1 MRALV
6 STLLAVLFVSSAPLP
21 QAHAAQPARPT
32 GAKRS
37 PQAAKPPRASEPSR
51 ASREARSAPRSK
63 TKSQPK
69 RRAKPC
75 ATVEAEVGRSEFNE
89 RKTVELLDCDGKPTR
104 AALEHLSK
112 LARHRSAH
120 RPTAPE
126 LEKLREAGA
135 SPRRGVAL
143 LDVGL
148 VVRLAR
154 LVRRF
159 PGRELEVVSGFRPDS
174 DGSQHQ
180 KARALDVVFRGV
192 DNRELFEACKDLED
206 TGCGYYPNSSFVH
219 VDVRAKGL
227 GTSWIDASGPGQSPR
242 YVARW
247 SDGAV
252 AGPKSLT
259 AQAKPSGRVAEAA
272 PKAASTKAASTKVAS
287 TKPARVAG
295 TRAHRSARSR
305 TAKR

>member
-6 STLLAVLFVSSAPLP
+6 STLLAVLFVSSAPIP
-21 QAHAAQPARPT
+21 QAQAAQPARPAS
-32 GAKRS
+32 AKRTL
-37 PQAAKPPRASEPSR
+37 QTAKPSRASEPSR
-51 ASREARSAPRSK
+51 ASKEARSAPKSK
-63 TKSQPK
+63 TKNQPK

-75 ATVEAEVGRSEFNE
+75 AKVEAEIGRTEFNE
-89 RKTVELLDCDGKPTR
+89 RKTVELLDCDGEPTR

-126 LEKLREAGA
+126 LEKLREPGA

-148 VVRLAR
+148 VARLAQ

-219 VDVRAKGL
+219 VDVRTKGL

-252 AGPKSLT
+252 AGPKSLS
-259 AQAKPSGRVAEAA
+259 AQAKPAVRVAEAA
-272 PKAASTKAASTKVAS
+272 PKAGTKTRR
-287 TKPARVAG
+287 PAR
-295 TRAHRSARSR
+295 TR

>member
-1 MRALV
+1 MRALL

-21 QAHAAQPARPT
+21 EAQAAQSARQT
-32 GAKRS
+32 NAKRS
-37 PQAAKPPRASEPSR
+37 AQKAKPARASEPSAPSKR
-51 ASREARSAPRSK
+51 VESAPRSK

-69 RRAKPC
+69 RRARPC
-75 ATVEAEVGRSEFNE
+75 AKVEAEVGRSEFNE
-89 RKTVELLDCDGKPTR
+89 RKTVELLDCDGRPTR
-104 AALEHLSK
+104 AALEHVSK

-126 LEKLREAGA
+126 LEKLRDAGA
-135 SPRRGVAL
+135 SPRHGVAL

-148 VVRLAR
+148 VVRLAQ
-154 LVRRF
+154 LARRF

-180 KARALDVVFRGV
+180 KARALDVVVRGI
-192 DNRELFEACKDLED
+192 DNRTLFEACKDLED

-219 VDVRAKGL
+219 VDVRTKGL

-252 AGPKSLT
+252 AGPKSIASET
-259 AQAKPSGRVAEAA
+259 KPAARVAEAA
-272 PKAASTKAASTKVAS
+272 PKASPARG
-287 TKPARVAG
+287 ARVAD
-295 TRAHRSARSR
+295 TRSRRSARTR

>member
-1 MRALV
+1 MRALL
-6 STLLAVLFVSSAPLP
+6 STLLAVLFVTSAPLP
-21 QAHAAQPARPT
+21 QAHAAQSARPAN
-32 GAKRS
+32 AKRS
-37 PQAAKPPRASEPSR
+37 PPKAKP
-51 ASREARSAPRSK
+51 ARSSQPGSASKAAEGTPRSK
-63 TKSQPK
+63 TKSQAK
-69 RRAKPC
+69 RRTRPC
-75 ATVEAEVGRSEFNE
+75 AKVEAEVGRSEFNE
-89 RKTVELLDCDGKPTR
+89 RKTVELLDCEGRPTR

-126 LEKLREAGA
+126 LEKLRDAGT

-148 VVRLAR
+148 VERLAA
-154 LVRRF
+154 LSRRF

-180 KARALDVVFRGV
+180 KARALDVVVRGV
-192 DNRELFEACKDLED
+192 DNRTLFEACKDLAD

-252 AGPKSLT
+252 AGPKST
-259 AQAKPSGRVAEAA
+259 GAETKPGVRVAEAA
-272 PKAASTKAASTKVAS
+272 PKPASTKGARTAEARARRST
-287 TKPARVAG
+287 
-295 TRAHRSARSR
+295 RSR